1 MPWLADL
8 NGGYGRR
15 FREEFWA
22 KMYLNRSTFPAPESL
37 EDLVESEVDK
47 LGSLKHAK
55 VLVCLTDHSE
65 PRVYGGF
72 FLKPGVELQLP
83 LNVSF
88 DDVEQARRLANNI
101 EVDLGLARSRR
112 KIEVNSKI
120 GDELISRM
128 MLSDFAKKFVVQ
140 RLSKVVGIALAALL
154 GVAINSLAF
163 SRFYRSYNAYRTK
176 WADERAVDLGADY
189 LQGAREYFNS
199 TMKFNRLLRVILGV
213 EGEKNISRN
222 GDRKKWN
229 EIATTFLQTKTGRR
243 VRIAL
248 LGLTVVTYPVVSVL
262 TNGPFVDYSFP
273 WRYSVDQLPE
283 RLQIIADQEYAR
295 FLETE
300 TRVPKDAV
308 VTHHIGKSIGQY
320 ETLAAGSLGVRTGLH
335 LAVPFHVRFKDV
347 EEALEYFRKNDVRH
361 IETLG
366 VKVPVKWDT
375 TEGKELASAFVLS
388 DDALR
393 FVFLRDLFAHDGY
406 SALAERS
413 ISWSTWTTFT
423 SIFTYWLHNSSKMLG
438 GTASSFISLYVFFV
452 SVAWFANRQWDYL
465 YSVAA
470 RSSFNLCEG
479 GKEWYWKQLKQFRIM
494 RDISS
499 DLKARVTASGDIRG
513 IPTSI
518 IVRFDHLKVGKFT
531 EKQVVVRIFVQWV
544 ISAGIFC
551 VGMAVYA
558 LESFPLFQPLAM
570 LGGSLWAL
578 GNATAVPIMNV
589 LGLGM
594 GMLIWGVTNCV
605 TGWAVGRFGL
615 FGINASI
622 PTLPLLNY
630 FGLLLVI
637 IGCVFF
643 SQMRPTAFVVT
654 NDGNFGVE
662 ENGLDRDDPEN
673 SPLLNPDEPVTVG
686 RNNKRILA
694 IFVALV
700 AGIFYGVTFVPNR
713 PVVNSRVIGPS
724 LMAGFMWGIAQSSW
738 FVANDNLSQSVT
750 FPIITTMP
758 GVGAAIWSV
767 FYFREITGKRNL
779 RVLTGATLITITGA
793 ILVGISK

>member
-1 MPWLADL
+1 VSTMI
-8 NGGYGRR
+8 GYG
-15 FREEFWA
+15 A
-22 KMYLNRSTFPAPESL
+22 CILSSA
-37 EDLVESEVDK
+37 
-47 LGSLKHAK
+47 
-55 VLVCLTDHSE
+55 
-65 PRVYGGF
+65 F
-72 FLKPGVELQLP
+72 F
-83 LNVSF
+83 
-88 DDVEQARRLANNI
+88 
-101 EVDLGLARSRR
+101 
-112 KIEVNSKI
+112 
-120 GDELISRM
+120 
-128 MLSDFAKKFVVQ
+128 
-140 RLSKVVGIALAALL
+140 
-154 GVAINSLAF
+154 
-163 SRFYRSYNAYRTK
+163 
-176 WADERAVDLGADY
+176 
-189 LQGAREYFNS
+189 
-199 TMKFNRLLRVILGV
+199 
-213 EGEKNISRN
+213 
-222 GDRKKWN
+222 
-229 EIATTFLQTKTGRR
+229 
-243 VRIAL
+243 
-248 LGLTVVTYPVVSVL
+248 
-262 TNGPFVDYSFP
+262 
-273 WRYSVDQLPE
+273 
-283 RLQIIADQEYAR
+283 
-295 FLETE
+295 
-300 TRVPKDAV
+300 
-308 VTHHIGKSIGQY
+308 
-320 ETLAAGSLGVRTGLH
+320 
-335 LAVPFHVRFKDV
+335 
-347 EEALEYFRKNDVRH
+347 
-361 IETLG
+361 
-366 VKVPVKWDT
+366 
-375 TEGKELASAFVLS
+375 ASAFVP
-388 DDALR
+388 
-393 FVFLRDLFAHDGY
+393 V
-406 SALAERS
+406 
-413 ISWSTWTTFT
+413 
-423 SIFTYWLHNSSKMLG
+423 K
-438 GTASSFISLYVFFV
+438 
-452 SVAWFANRQWDYL
+452 
-465 YSVAA
+465 
-470 RSSFNLCEG
+470 
-479 GKEWYWKQLKQFRIM
+479 
-494 RDISS
+494 
-499 DLKARVTASGDIRG
+499 
-513 IPTSI
+513 
-518 IVRFDHLKVGKFT
+518 KFHT
-531 EKQVVVRIFVQWV
+531 GNGIFVQWV

-700 AGIFYGVTFVPNR
+700 AGIFYGVTFVPVIYIQDHPEKFPGASKNGLSYVFSHYCGIFCTATLLIILYIAYSANR